1 MNSAEVQKVK
11 QQFGII
17 GNDPALLQAIDTA
30 IQVAHTDLSV
40 LITGESGVGKEF
52 FPKIVHTNSIRK
64 HGKYIAVNCGAI
76 PEGTIDSELFG
87 HIKGAFTGAVNER
100 KGYFSEADGGTIFL
114 DEVAE
119 LPLSTQARLLRV
131 LENGEFIRVGSSDV
145 EKTNVRIVCATNV
158 NLAEAIAEG
167 RFRED
172 LFYRLSTVPINIPA
186 LRKRGDDVV
195 LLFKKFSM
203 DFAAKYNVPKIQ
215 LDDSAM
221 QAIKSYSWPGNIR
234 QLKNIAEQIS
244 ILELNREI
252 DGEVV
257 LRYLPKE
264 QKNNL
269 PAFAGHKNDGKTFE
283 SEREIL
289 YSVLFDMR
297 RDITDLKKQIEILR
311 SSQENVKTST
321 PYYTE
326 ANEVPVVQH
335 QIQPSF
341 QIQPSQIHYEPVENV
356 VDEYIEEALSLD
368 DVEKK
373 TILLALERNKGK
385 RRHAAKEL
393 NISER
398 TLYRKIK
405 EYGIEGHSAQT
416 DIHRIATC
424 NSRCNRM
431 HGKLQVHRSIHRLYK
446 SQDHIT
452 GNIPEPRRIPMGANG
467 NNVQRKVE

>member
-1 MNSAEVQKVK
+1 MDATEIQKVK

-17 GNDPALLQAIDTA
+17 GNDPVLLRAIDTA
-30 IQVAHTDLSV
+30 VQVAKTDLTV

-52 FPKIVHTNSIRK
+52 FPKIIHTNSVRK

-119 LPLSTQARLLRV
+119 LPLPTQARLLRV
-131 LENGEFIRVGSSDV
+131 LENGEFLRVGSSEV

-158 NLAEAIAEG
+158 NLLEAISEG

-172 LFYRLSTVPINIPA
+172 LYYRLSTVPVTVPP

-195 LLFKKFSM
+195 LLFKKFCM
-203 DFAAKYNVPKIQ
+203 DFAAKYNVPRLQ
-215 LDDSAM
+215 LTEDA
-221 QAIKSYSWPGNIR
+221 ATVLVNYSWPGNIR
-234 QLKNIAEQIS
+234 QLKNIAEQVS
-244 ILELNREI
+244 ILELNRELS
-252 DGEVV
+252 GEV
-257 LRYLPKE
+257 LMRYLPKE
-264 QKNNL
+264 TQNNL
-269 PAFAGHKNDGKTFE
+269 PMLSGHTQTGGKSFE

-297 RDITDLKKQIEILR
+297 RDITELKNQIENLR
-311 SSQENVKTST
+311 AMNKESVEHVSYFTDSHDVSL
-321 PYYTE
+321 
-326 ANEVPVVQH
+326 VQQAPAYH
-335 QIQPSF
+335 LPQQ
-341 QIQPSQIHYEPVENV
+341 QNAYEHLLAPE
-356 VDEYIEEALSLD
+356 EYVEEAVSLD

-373 TILLALERNKGK
+373 TIIMALERNKGK
-385 RRHAAKEL
+385 RRNAAKEL

-405 EYGIEGHSAQT
+405 EYGIE
-416 DIHRIATC
+416 
-424 NSRCNRM
+424 
-431 HGKLQVHRSIHRLYK
+431 
-446 SQDHIT
+446 
-452 GNIPEPRRIPMGANG
+452 
-467 NNVQRKVE
+467 

>member
-1 MNSAEVQKVK
+1 MNLNDIQKVK

-17 GNDPALLQAIDTA
+17 GNDPELHRAIDTA
-30 IQVAHTDLSV
+30 IQVAQTDLSV

-52 FPKIVHTNSIRK
+52 FPKIIHSNSVRK

-87 HIKGAFTGAVNER
+87 HVKGAFTGAVNER

-119 LPLSTQARLLRV
+119 LPMATQARLLRV
-131 LENGEFIRVGSSDV
+131 LENGEYIRVGSSDV

-158 NLAEAIAEG
+158 NLPEAITDG

-172 LFYRLSTVPINIPA
+172 LYYRLSTVPINVPP
-186 LRKRGDDVV
+186 LRRRGDDVI

-203 DFAAKYNVPKIQ
+203 DFAAKYNVPRIQ
-215 LDDSAM
+215 LDESAKR
-221 QAIKSYSWPGNIR
+221 AIMVYSWPGNIR

-244 ILELNREI
+244 ILELNRDI
-252 DGEVV
+252 NGETVAH
-257 LRYLPKE
+257 YLPKE
-264 QKNNL
+264 QTNNL
-269 PAFAGHKNDGKTFE
+269 PTIAGRKNEGKTFE

-297 RDITDLKKQIEILR
+297 RDITELKKQIETLR
-311 SSQENVKTST
+311 TTQESAKHETT
-321 PYYTE
+321 YYTE
-326 ANEVPVVQH
+326 TNEMPVATH
-335 QIQPSF
+335 RIEPAYRIEST
-341 QIQPSQIHYEPVENV
+341 PLHYEQVENV
-356 VDEYIEEALSLD
+356 VDEYIEETLSLN

-373 TILLALERNKGK
+373 TILQALERNKGK
-385 RRHAAKEL
+385 RRNAAKEL

-405 EYGIEGHSAQT
+405 EYGIE
-416 DIHRIATC
+416 
-424 NSRCNRM
+424 
-431 HGKLQVHRSIHRLYK
+431 
-446 SQDHIT
+446 
-452 GNIPEPRRIPMGANG
+452 
-467 NNVQRKVE
+467 

>member
-1 MNSAEVQKVK
+1 MNLADVQKVK

-30 IQVAHTDLSV
+30 IQVANTDLSV

-52 FPKIVHTNSIRK
+52 FPKIVHTNSVRK

-87 HIKGAFTGAVNER
+87 HVKGAFTGAVNER

-172 LFYRLSTVPINIPA
+172 LYYRLSTVPIKIPA
-186 LRKRGDDVV
+186 LRKRGEDVV

-215 LDDSAM
+215 LDESAKR
-221 QAIKSYSWPGNIR
+221 AIIEYSWPGNIR

-244 ILELNREI
+244 ILELNRDI
-252 DGEVV
+252 NGEVV
-257 LRYLPKE
+257 SRYLPKE
-264 QKNNL
+264 LKNNL
-269 PAFAGHKNDGKTFE
+269 PTIAGHKSEGKTFE

-311 SSQENVKTST
+311 SSQESSKNDTT
-321 PYYTE
+321 YYAE
-326 ANEVPVVQH
+326 ANEMPVMQH
-335 QIQPSF
+335 QIQPSY
-341 QIQPSQIHYEPVENV
+341 QIQPTQVHYEPVEHV
-356 VDEYIEEALSLD
+356 VDEYVEEALSLD

-405 EYGIEGHSAQT
+405 EYGIE
-416 DIHRIATC
+416 
-424 NSRCNRM
+424 
-431 HGKLQVHRSIHRLYK
+431 
-446 SQDHIT
+446 
-452 GNIPEPRRIPMGANG
+452 
-467 NNVQRKVE
+467 

>member
-1 MNSAEVQKVK
+1 MDITEVKKAQ

-17 GNDPALLQAIDTA
+17 GNDPGLLRAIDTA
-30 IQVAHTDLSV
+30 IQVAKTDLTV

-52 FPKIVHTNSIRK
+52 FPKIIHTNSVRK

-87 HIKGAFTGAVNER
+87 HVKGAFTGAVSER
-100 KGYFSEADGGTIFL
+100 KGYFSEANGGTIFL

-119 LPLSTQARLLRV
+119 LPLPTQARLLRV
-131 LENGEFIRVGSSDV
+131 LENGEYLRVGSSEV

-158 NLAEAIAEG
+158 NLPKAIADG

-172 LFYRLSTVPINIPA
+172 LYYRLSTVPITVPP
-186 LRKRGDDVV
+186 LRSRGEDVV

-203 DFAAKYNVPKIQ
+203 DFASKYNVPKIQ
-215 LDDSAM
+215 LSDSAKR
-221 QAIKSYSWPGNIR
+221 AIIEYSWPGNIR

-252 DGEVV
+252 DAAVIAN
-257 LRYLPKE
+257 YLPKE

-269 PAFAGHKNDGKTFE
+269 PTFAGHKSDSKTFE

-297 RDITDLKKQIEILR
+297 RDITELKKQIEILR
-311 SSQENVKTST
+311 TSHEKAPA

-326 ANEVPVVQH
+326 TSELPVVQH
-335 QIQPSF
+335 QIQPSY
-341 QIQPSQIHYEPVENV
+341 QIQPSQVHYDPVEHV
-356 VDEYIEEALSLD
+356 VEEYIEETLSLD

-373 TILLALERNKGK
+373 TILQALERNKGK

-405 EYGIEGHSAQT
+405 EYGIE
-416 DIHRIATC
+416 
-424 NSRCNRM
+424 
-431 HGKLQVHRSIHRLYK
+431 
-446 SQDHIT
+446 
-452 GNIPEPRRIPMGANG
+452 
-467 NNVQRKVE
+467 